1 MSGQKLGHPFKSRET
16 LVNTLVHLMCMKRGP
31 NVCVHEMSND
41 FYIGDV
47 RSITKSAGQL
57 KK

>member
-16 LVNTLVHLMCMKRGP
+16 LVNTLVHLMCMKLGP

-41 FYIGDV
+41 FI
-47 RSITKSAGQL
+47 
-57 KK
+57 

>member
-1 MSGQKLGHPFKSRET
+1 MIILLISRSGLKQVMSGQKL
-16 LVNTLVHLMCMKRGP
+16 MCMKLGP
-31 NVCVHEMSND
+31 NVCVHDMSND